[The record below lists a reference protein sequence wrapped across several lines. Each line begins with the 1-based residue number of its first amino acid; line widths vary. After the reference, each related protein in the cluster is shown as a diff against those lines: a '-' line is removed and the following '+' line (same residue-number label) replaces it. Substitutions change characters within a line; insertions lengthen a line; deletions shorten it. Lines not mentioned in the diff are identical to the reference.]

1 MTRKSLITI
10 ALVLAFLLSPA
21 PLTAQPAGVPDT
33 ARDMARMTNIVR
45 DVARVAIVDAPLH
58 TPTVCREPIRL
69 NGHMLVLTDLLAT
82 APDPTVE
89 QCVLMQGVAGQQ
101 NHSTRR
107 FVMTGA
113 AKLDG
118 MVACDLLRDPPVCE
132 IAAVGEF
139 RLLDLD
145 TKDTYPVTLQ
155 LNTTVTGSDVSGQ
168 TFRFATTA
176 DLCAPW

>member
-21 PLTAQPAGVPDT
+21 PLTAQPAGVADT
-33 ARDMARMTNIVR
+33 ARNLERVANVVR

-58 TPTVCREPIRL
+58 TPTVCTDPIRL

-82 APDPTVE
+82 APDSAFE
-89 QCVLMQGVAGQQ
+89 QCVLMQGVTGQQ
-101 NHSTRR
+101 NHTTPRL
-107 FVMTGA
+107 VVTGA
-113 AKLDG
+113 AKMEG
-118 MVACDLLRDPPVCE
+118 TVACDIFRDPPVCE

-145 TKDTYPVTLQ
+145 TKDAYPVTLQ

-168 TFRFATTA
+168 TFRFATSA
-176 DLCAPW
+176 DLCTRP